1 MRELPQEDAEGV
13 DVARRVVDPLDRL
26 VGALDHLGR
35 HVPQRPHGV
44 GAVGAVGATGTI
56 NGESLM
62 VNRATG
68 TIGATAAIGAM
79 GAIRR
84 VALEQVRQVP

>member
-44 GAVGAVGATGTI
+44 GAVGAVGATGTMELLLPSALWVRSGASPS
-56 NGESLM
+56 NKYDRSLKSSLLS
-62 VNRATG
+62 V
-68 TIGATAAIGAM
+68 
-79 GAIRR
+79 
-84 VALEQVRQVP
+84 

>member
-13 DVARRVVDPLDRL
+13 DVARRVVDHIFDRL

-56 NGESLM
+56 
-62 VNRATG
+62 
-68 TIGATAAIGAM
+68 GATAVIGTM

>member
-1 MRELPQEDAEGV
+1 MRERPQESAEGV
-13 DVARRVVDPLDRL
+13 DVARRVVDHLDRL

-56 NGESLM
+56 
-62 VNRATG
+62 
-68 TIGATAAIGAM
+68 GATAAIGAM

-84 VALEQVRQVP
+84 VALEQLRQVP